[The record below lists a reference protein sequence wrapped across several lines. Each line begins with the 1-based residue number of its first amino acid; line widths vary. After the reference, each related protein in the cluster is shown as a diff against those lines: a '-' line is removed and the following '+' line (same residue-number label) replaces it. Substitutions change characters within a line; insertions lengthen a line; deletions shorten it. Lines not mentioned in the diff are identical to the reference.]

1 MARKHVKAFQAMCF
15 DNVHRGLINHA
26 DGSWKESRVDKQ
38 MDLDMQAGY
47 RLSGR
52 LKRAKKQKQSAA

>member
-15 DNVHRGLINHA
+15 DKVHRGLINKA
-26 DGSWKESRVDKQ
+26 DGNWEEAKTRQ